1 MAVSVKHPVGGVA
14 DQASGPIAHH
24 SQPQLSQRCGKSV
37 RAPSSLTHT
46 RNITSPAVLHARQGI
61 GAISHPVVKR
71 PDGTRV
77 PFVTGGFTI
86 LEVTLKHRVEN
97 RSHRAG
103 TARTGDFRRFSA
115 AFAGPAGPPGAID
128 FVFRAFVWLRWQMP

>member
-1 MAVSVKHPVGGVA
+1 MLACQRWDRKYRLRSGA
-14 DQASGPIAHH
+14 DRPIA
-24 SQPQLSQRCGKSV
+24 QARIG
-37 RAPSSLTHT
+37 AAATHT
-46 RNITSPAVLHARQGI
+46 ACSMIKPATKWGATTRTSIFPI
-61 GAISHPVVKR
+61 P
-71 PDGTRV
+71 
-77 PFVTGGFTI
+77 
-86 LEVTLKHRVEN
+86 EVTLKHRVEN